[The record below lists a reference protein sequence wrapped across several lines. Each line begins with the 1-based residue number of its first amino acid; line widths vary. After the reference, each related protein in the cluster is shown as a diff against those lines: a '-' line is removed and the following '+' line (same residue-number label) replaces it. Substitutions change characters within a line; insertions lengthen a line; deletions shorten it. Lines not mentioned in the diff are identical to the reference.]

1 MSNVKLVAV
10 FAKNELG
17 QMARITKVL
26 ADEGINIRSFGI
38 ASGPDF
44 GVIKFLVDDPEKALA
59 AFKKKNFT
67 TSLTEVV
74 AIEMN
79 DKSGGLAQIAE
90 VLTRTRVNVENASGF
105 VLEPGKRAVLIIEV
119 ADVADALNKLKGEKL
134 HIFTE
139 EELKHDLE

>member
-1 MSNVKLVAV
+1 MSNAKLVAV
-10 FAKNELG
+10 FARNELG

-26 ADEGINIRSFGI
+26 ADEKINIRSFGI

-44 GVIKFLVDDPEKALA
+44 GVIKFLADDPERALE

-67 TSLTEVV
+67 TTLTEVV

-79 DKSGGLAQIAE
+79 DKSGGLAQISE
-90 VLTRTRVNVENASGF
+90 VLTRTGVNVENASGF

-119 ADVADALNKLKGEKL
+119 ADVADALKKLQNEKL
-134 HIFTE
+134 HIFSE